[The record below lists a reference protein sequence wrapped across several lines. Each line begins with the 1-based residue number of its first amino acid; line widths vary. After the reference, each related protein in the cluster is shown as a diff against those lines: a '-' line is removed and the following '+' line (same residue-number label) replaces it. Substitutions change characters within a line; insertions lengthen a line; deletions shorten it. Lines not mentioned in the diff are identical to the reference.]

1 VIEFIIGLL
10 ETLVLEWF
18 GGNSLLALF
27 DEYFLNQSSLN
38 QVLLLTGAFSLM
50 TLGVVSLIKYILKK
64 TKGIVSIVLIGG
76 VAYYIF
82 VVVLDVDVFS
92 IFG

>member
-1 VIEFIIGLL
+1 MIEFIIGLL

-18 GGNSLLALF
+18 GGNELLVLF
-27 DEYFLNQSSLN
+27 DEYFLNQSPLN
-38 QVLLLTGAFSLM
+38 QVLLLSGAFSLM

-64 TKGIVSIVLIGG
+64 TKGILSIVLLGG
-76 VAYYIF
+76 VAYYVI

>member
-1 VIEFIIGLL
+1 MVEFVIGLL

-18 GGNSLLALF
+18 GGNELLVLF
-27 DEYFLNQSSLN
+27 DQYFLNQSQLN
-38 QVLLLTGAFSLM
+38 QVLLLSGAFSLM
-50 TLGVVSLIKYILKK
+50 TLGVVSLVKYILKK
-64 TKGIVSIVLIGG
+64 TKGILSIVLLGG
-76 VAYYIF
+76 VAYYII

>member
-1 VIEFIIGLL
+1 M
-10 ETLVLEWF
+10 LEWF
-18 GGNSLLALF
+18 GGNTLLALF

-64 TKGIVSIVLIGG
+64 TKGILSIALIGG
-76 VAYYIF
+76 VAYYII

>member
-64 TKGIVSIVLIGG
+64 TKGILSIVLIGG
-76 VAYYIF
+76 VAYYII

>member
-18 GGNSLLALF
+18 GGNTLLALF

-76 VAYYIF
+76 VAYYII

>member
-1 VIEFIIGLL
+1 M
-10 ETLVLEWF
+10 LEWF

-76 VAYYIF
+76 VAYYII

>member
-1 VIEFIIGLL
+1 M
-10 ETLVLEWF
+10 LEWF

-64 TKGIVSIVLIGG
+64 TKGILSIALIGG
-76 VAYYIF
+76 VAYYII

>member
-1 VIEFIIGLL
+1 VVEFVIGLL

-18 GGNSLLALF
+18 GGNELLVLF
-27 DEYFLNQSSLN
+27 DEYFLNQSPLN
-38 QVLLLTGAFSLM
+38 RVLLLIGAFSLM
-50 TLGVVSLIKYILKK
+50 VLGVVSLVKYILKK
-64 TKGIVSIVLIGG
+64 TKGILSVVLIGA
-76 VAYYIF
+76 VIYYVV

>member
-1 VIEFIIGLL
+1 MIEFIIGLL

-18 GGNSLLALF
+18 GGNTLLALF

-76 VAYYIF
+76 VAYYII

>member
-64 TKGIVSIVLIGG
+64 TKGILSIVLIGG

>member
-1 VIEFIIGLL
+1 M
-10 ETLVLEWF
+10 EWF
-18 GGNSLLALF
+18 GGNTLLALF

-76 VAYYIF
+76 VAYYII

>member
-1 VIEFIIGLL
+1 MIEFIIGLL

-18 GGNSLLALF
+18 GGNTLLALF

-64 TKGIVSIVLIGG
+64 TKGILSIALIGG
-76 VAYYIF
+76 VAYYII

>member
-76 VAYYIF
+76 VAYYII

>member
-18 GGNSLLALF
+18 GGNTLLALF

-64 TKGIVSIVLIGG
+64 TKGILSIALIGG
-76 VAYYIF
+76 VAYYII

>member
-1 VIEFIIGLL
+1 VVEFVIGLL

-18 GGNSLLALF
+18 GGNELLVLF
-27 DEYFLNQSSLN
+27 DQYFLNQSQLN
-38 QVLLLTGAFSLM
+38 QVLLLSGAFSLM
-50 TLGVVSLIKYILKK
+50 TLGVVSLVKYILKK
-64 TKGIVSIVLIGG
+64 TKGILSIVLLGG
-76 VAYYIF
+76 VAYYII

>member
-38 QVLLLTGAFSLM
+38 QVLLLTGAISLM

-64 TKGIVSIVLIGG
+64 TKGILSIVLIGG

>member
-1 VIEFIIGLL
+1 M
-10 ETLVLEWF
+10 EWF
-18 GGNSLLALF
+18 GGNTLLALF

-64 TKGIVSIVLIGG
+64 TKGILSIALIGG
-76 VAYYIF
+76 VAYYII